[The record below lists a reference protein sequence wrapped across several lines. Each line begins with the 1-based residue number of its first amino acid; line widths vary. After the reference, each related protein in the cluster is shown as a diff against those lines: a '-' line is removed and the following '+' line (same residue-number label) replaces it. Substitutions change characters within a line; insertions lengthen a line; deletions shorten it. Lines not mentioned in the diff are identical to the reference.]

1 VGDWVELSLVCPA
14 YNEADNIEPLLAEWD
29 AALRACGARYEMIV
43 VDDASTDATPERL
56 RQARRCH
63 AELRVLRMVR
73 QSGQSAALLAGCET
87 ARGQWIVTS
96 DADLQNDPHD
106 LARMLPLSREFD
118 MVCGWRRDRRDPW
131 LKRIVSRVANA
142 RRRRVLDD
150 AVHDTG
156 CGLKLFRREIA
167 RRVLRFHGMHRFL
180 PALARIEGFS
190 VTEVVVNHRPRIRA
204 ASKYTFWNRLRK
216 PIEDLRG
223 VAWYRDRHIDAQAI
237 EIDADAVPTTTP
249 ASEAA

>member
-1 VGDWVELSLVCPA
+1 MDELIELSLICPA

-29 AALRACGARYEMIV
+29 AALRSCELSYEMIL
-43 VDDASTDATPERL
+43 VDDASTDATSDRL
-56 RQARRCH
+56 RRSQRQYPA
-63 AELRVLRMVR
+63 LRVLRMAR
-73 QSGQSAALLAGCET
+73 RSGQSAALLAGFDA
-87 ARGQWIVTS
+87 ARGRWLVTS
-96 DADLQNDPHD
+96 DADLQNDPRD
-106 LARMLPLSREFD
+106 LPRMWLLAGEFD

-131 LKRIVSRVANA
+131 LKRIVSRIANA

-150 AVHDTG
+150 GVHDTG

-190 VTEVVVNHRPRIRA
+190 VTEVVVNHRPRVRA

-216 PIEDLRG
+216 PIEDLNG
-223 VAWYRDRHIDAQAI
+223 VAWYRDRHVQVEAI
-237 EIDADAVPTTTP
+237 EIEADAIPDMKP